1 MGTGPSGST
10 LSSMRSSLPEDDPQV
25 GLDERS
31 NVHRPQKL
39 AVARKADHLLV
50 DGVEGPFTA
59 QEPLGPLDAQR
70 MVARLDRQLD
80 RLFLVDRADGG
91 TVDQDLPLTAIGDPT
106 KGPGQL
112 EGRGH

>member
-25 GLDERS
+25 GLDQRS

-50 DGVEGPFTA
+50 AGVEGPFTA
-59 QEPLGPLDAQR
+59 QEPLRPLDAQR
-70 MVARLDRQLD
+70 VVARLDRPLN
-80 RLFLVDRADGG
+80 RLFLVDRADCG
-91 TVDQDLPLTAIGDPT
+91 TVDQDLPLPAVGALA
-106 KGPGQL
+106 KGPGQ
-112 EGRGH
+112 